1 MEHKILLV
9 DDDRDLLE
17 MLCSIFRRAGYTEL
31 VTAAS
36 GPEALQVWREQ
47 QPALIVLDVMMP
59 GMDGF
64 AVLREIRRTSRVP
77 VLMLTARGEAED
89 RIEGLEIGADDYLP
103 KPFLPKELLLRVQAI
118 LHRTYPEPH
127 RTVELAAS
135 TVDLE
140 KAEVWKNG
148 ECLPLTAKELQLFQ
162 KLYENAGRIVTTGIL
177 CETICGEFWQGYES
191 TLSTHIR
198 HLREKIEE
206 NPSKPVSLVTAKG
219 LGYRLNLRG
228 RNREPGTA
236 VFSALYFL
244 YHWHFGAVPRGE
256 SPAGPDGSDRWIH
269 ERDRQRIICP
279 VGLQPCDGTGRRL
292 DGGRHG
298 AGPAART

>member
-1 MEHKILLV
+1 MKILIV
-9 DDDRDLLE
+9 EDDVSLMEVMAAALRKDGYIVECASGFHEAVQKLGIYSYDCILLDIMLPGGSGLDLLS
-17 MLCSIFRRAGYTEL
+17 MVRKPATNTNVIIISAKDSIDDKVA
-31 VTAAS
+31 
-36 GPEALQVWREQ
+36 
-47 QPALIVLDVMMP
+47 
-59 GMDGF
+59 
-64 AVLREIRRTSRVP
+64 
-77 VLMLTARGEAED
+77 
-89 RIEGLEIGADDYLP
+89 GLELGADDYLP

-148 ECLPLTAKELQLFQ
+148 ERLPLTAKELQLFQ

-219 LGYRLNLRG
+219 LGYRLNLK
-228 RNREPGTA
+228 
-236 VFSALYFL
+236 
-244 YHWHFGAVPRGE
+244 GAK
-256 SPAGPDGSDRWIH
+256 S
-269 ERDRQRIICP
+269 
-279 VGLQPCDGTGRRL
+279 
-292 DGGRHG
+292 
-298 AGPAART
+298 

>member
-1 MEHKILLV
+1 MEPKILFV

-17 MLCSIFRRAGYTEL
+17 MLCSIFRRAGYTDL
-31 VTAAS
+31 VSASS

-64 AVLREIRRTSRVP
+64 EVLREIRRTSRIP

-89 RIEGLEIGADDYLP
+89 RIEGLETGVDDYLP
-103 KPFLPKELLLRVQAI
+103 KPFLPKELLLRAGAI
-118 LHRTYPEPH
+118 LHRAYPEPT

-140 KAEVWKNG
+140 KAEVRKGG
-148 ECLPLTAKELQLFQ
+148 EQISLTAKELQLFQ

-177 CETICGEFWQGYES
+177 CETICGAFWQGYES

-198 HLREKIEE
+198 HLREKIEAD
-206 NPSKPVSLVTAKG
+206 PSKPVSLVTAKG
-219 LGYRLNLRG
+219 LGYRLNLK
-228 RNREPGTA
+228 
-236 VFSALYFL
+236 
-244 YHWHFGAVPRGE
+244 GAK
-256 SPAGPDGSDRWIH
+256 S
-269 ERDRQRIICP
+269 
-279 VGLQPCDGTGRRL
+279 
-292 DGGRHG
+292 
-298 AGPAART
+298 